1 MQQCNERYA
10 TLQRAVMQQ
19 QRAVCNIAT
28 CGNAALQRAVCNMAT
43 SGNAALQRAVSNIA
57 TSGMQRCKDYYYY
70 YYYLFTIIIMNWRR
84 TQGSCG
90 SHGAEEIHKD
100 HICDSLEPYR
110 NGDVHKEVVGLH
122 KPTDKH
128 KDHICVSGW

>member
-1 MQQCNERYA
+1 MQQCNDRY
-10 TLQRAVMQQ
+10 
-19 QRAVCNIAT
+19 
-28 CGNAALQRAVCNMAT
+28 AALQRAVCNIAT

-70 YYYLFTIIIMNWRR
+70 YYYLFTIIITNWRR

-100 HICDSLEPYR
+100 HICDSLELYR
-110 NGDVHKEVVGLH
+110 NGDVRKKVVGLH
-122 KPTDKH
+122 KPTEKR

>member
-1 MQQCNERYA
+1 MQQCKARYA
-10 TLQRAVMQQ
+10 TVQREVNSSATRSKQH
-19 QRAVCNIAT
+19 CNEQY
-28 CGNAALQRAVCNMAT
+28 AALQRAVCNIAT